1 MRQDALIAESLLGP
15 FNDDDNGDNGIEE
28 DEDEENEEDGRKSR
42 HRSSSSLLSSLE
54 YLCHTSSDVDI
65 NLDGSI
71 NAYNAR
77 KGDDHNNAGKGDDH
91 SKSSPT
97 LKQQVIAAIMQRVK
111 QLGNHYV

>member
-15 FNDDDNGDNGIEE
+15 FNDDDDNGDDGIEK
-28 DEDEENEEDGRKSR
+28 DEDEEKNGRNSR
-42 HRSSSSLLSSLE
+42 YRSPSSSLLSSLE

-77 KGDDHNNAGKGDDH
+77 KGDDHNAGKGDDN